1 MEQVVG
7 AASAA
12 SHSAYLDALERQ
24 RLGAGQRKLLALSIS
39 GVFLDGYDI
48 TIISLGL
55 LQLKSQFHMGSFQT
69 GFVAAAILVGNFV
82 GAVLFGRIADRVGR
96 RSMFII
102 DVVFFIVFAILSG
115 LTQNYL
121 QLGAVRFLLGV
132 GIGGDYALAS
142 PIIAE
147 AMPTHKRGR
156 LLTLNWGLA
165 WLSGEL
171 VSFAVGLLLLATT
184 GADAWR
190 WMLMSGAL
198 PAIVVLVA
206 RRSMAESPR
215 WLLAQG
221 RADEAA
227 AAVQLLSSGKS
238 TSGGGLAAPGAVPTV
253 PSDVAAVGVEA
264 SGAQASESVASAA
277 AARTTSPSRTTYEVG
292 CWTELFGRFKRNT
305 WFGLLN
311 YVFEGAPFYALSV
324 FLPTILK
331 QAGYSK
337 TNTGIATGNLLL
349 QLTGLVGIILIF
361 LLVDRAGRR
370 LVNYLGYSGVCL
382 ALVAYVVVYPPSTAV
397 LLLLFA
403 VIEAAVWLG
412 PASTDNLLLGELWPT
427 RIRATGAGVCAG
439 AGRLSAVAGTLLLP
453 VMIGHWG
460 VQEAMIPFLVMAAL
474 GVANTVLLGV
484 ETKGRSLEALWG
496 T

>member
-1 MEQVVG
+1 MAQVAG

-12 SHSAYLDALERQ
+12 PSEYLDALERQ
-24 RLGAGQRKLLALSIS
+24 RLSPGQRKLLALSIS

-102 DVVFFIVFAILSG
+102 DVVFFIVFAIVSG

-121 QLGAVRFLLGV
+121 QLGVVRFLLGV

-147 AMPTHKRGR
+147 AMPTKKRGR

-171 VSFAVGLLLLATT
+171 VSFAVGLLFLATT

-198 PAIVVLVA
+198 PAIVVLIA

-221 RADEAA
+221 RDDEAGA
-227 AAVQLLSSGKS
+227 AIQRLTSEQGTPADGGAGPGAASVAPARVAAEDADVRTGTLTPATSSATAS
-238 TSGGGLAAPGAVPTV
+238 TSSPG
-253 PSDVAAVGVEA
+253 
-264 SGAQASESVASAA
+264 
-277 AARTTSPSRTTYEVG
+277 RTEHDVG
-292 CWTELFGRFKRNT
+292 CWVELFGRFKRNT

-337 TNTGIATGNLLL
+337 TDTGIAVGNLLL
-349 QLTGLVGIILIF
+349 QLTGLAGIVLIF
-361 LLVDRAGRR
+361 VLVDRAGRR
-370 LVNYLGYSGVCL
+370 FVNYLGYAGVCL
-382 ALVAYVVVYPPSTAV
+382 ALVAYVVVYPPSTVV

-474 GVANTVLLGV
+474 GVANTVVLGV

>member
-1 MEQVVG
+1 MAQAE
-7 AASAA
+7 
-12 SHSAYLDALERQ
+12 YLDALERQ
-24 RLGAGQRKLLALSIS
+24 RLSPGQRKLLALSIS

-55 LQLKSQFHMGSFQT
+55 LQLKSQFHMGSFQA

-102 DVVFFIVFAILSG
+102 DVVFFIVFAIVSG
-115 LTQNYL
+115 LMQNYL
-121 QLGAVRFLLGV
+121 QLGVVRFLLGV

-147 AMPTHKRGR
+147 AMPTKKRGR
-156 LLTLNWGLA
+156 LLTLNWGFA

-171 VSFAVGLLLLATT
+171 VSFAVGLLFLATT

-221 RADEAA
+221 RDDEASAAIQRLTSEQGALSGLTAPTATSAIPADA
-227 AAVQLLSSGKS
+227 AAVDTGARTGTQAPVGSS
-238 TSGGGLAAPGAVPTV
+238 VTV
-253 PSDVAAVGVEA
+253 PAPSPV
-264 SGAQASESVASAA
+264 
-277 AARTTSPSRTTYEVG
+277 RTEHDVG
-292 CWTELFGRFKRNT
+292 CWAELFGRFKRNT

-337 TNTGIATGNLLL
+337 TDTGIAVGNLLL
-349 QLTGLVGIILIF
+349 QLTGLAGIVAIF
-361 LLVDRAGRR
+361 FLVDRAGRR
-370 LVNYLGYSGVCL
+370 FVNYLGYAGVCL
-382 ALVAYVVVYPPSTAV
+382 ALVAYVVIYPPTTVV

-460 VQEAMIPFLVMAAL
+460 VQYAMIPFLVMAAL
-474 GVANTVLLGV
+474 GVANTVVLGV
-484 ETKGRSLEALWG
+484 ETRGRSLEALWG